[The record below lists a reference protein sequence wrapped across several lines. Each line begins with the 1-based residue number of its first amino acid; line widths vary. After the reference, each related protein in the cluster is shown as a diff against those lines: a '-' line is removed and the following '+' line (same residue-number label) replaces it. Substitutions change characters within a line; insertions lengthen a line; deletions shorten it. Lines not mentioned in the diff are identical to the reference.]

1 MDGSVDGLV
10 GSSDQPAE
18 ELRVSTLECF
28 FDLVFVFAITQLTSV
43 LGREPN
49 AVGLAKMALLLGVI
63 WWMYGG
69 YAWLTNVVAPVTAAR
84 RALLVLAMA
93 GFLLVALAVPTAF
106 DSGGL
111 AFGIGYLIV
120 TSVHAGLFLTSP
132 RARQGALRAAQHNVF
147 SAIVL
152 VIAAFLPEPVRWTLW
167 VLVPIALWTAP
178 HRRGTDDIP
187 LRPAHFVERHGL
199 VLLIAFGESV
209 AAVGTGIPSLHLSIG
224 LLLAAVL
231 ALLVL
236 VALWW
241 SYFGGEDELAERR
254 LAAADIVRRAAMSL
268 NAFGRAFYLLL
279 AGVIMLAAGVKKAI
293 GHPWQP
299 GHLVEALAIAG
310 GVLVYLVGDLLLRR
324 TLRLGP
330 LLPRCV
336 AAVLVAA
343 SVAVGM
349 WMSMVVQLVA
359 IALVLAGAFALER
372 KQPARNRAERRR
384 AEGDQVERGR
394 PEEDRA
400 EEDRAE
406 GGRADG
412 RAEGSRAEGSRADGE
427 RAPISHLRG
436 GRRRRR
442 A

>member
-1 MDGSVDGLV
+1 VTEYPA
-10 GSSDQPAE
+10 DQEPGGHQAAKQTE

-69 YAWLTNVVAPVTAAR
+69 YAWLTNVVAPVTPAR

-106 DSGGL
+106 ERGGGGL
-111 AFGIGYLIV
+111 VFGIGYLVV
-120 TSVHAGLFLTSP
+120 TGVHAGLFLTSP
-132 RARQGALRAAQHNVF
+132 QARSGVRRPARLNVL
-147 SAIVL
+147 SAVVLIV
-152 VIAAFLPEPVRWTLW
+152 AAFVPDPVRWTLW
-167 VLVPIALWTAP
+167 VLVPVVQWTVTHPSAA
-178 HRRGTDDIP
+178 GIP

-209 AAVGTGIPSLHLSIG
+209 AAIGVGIPGLHLSVG

-241 SYFGGEDELAERR
+241 SYFGGEDEVAERR
-254 LAAADIVRRAAMSL
+254 LVAADINRRANMSL

-279 AGVIMLAAGVKKAI
+279 AGVIVLAAGVKKAI

-310 GVLVYLVGDLLLRR
+310 GVLVYLLGDLVLRR
-324 TLRLGP
+324 TLALGP
-330 LLPRCV
+330 WLPRCV
-336 AAVLVAA
+336 ALVLVAG
-343 SVAVGM
+343 SVAVGR
-349 WMSMVVQLVA
+349 WVSMIVQLVT
-359 IALVLAGAFALER
+359 IALILAGAFLVEKRWRDLRAR
-372 KQPARNRAERRR
+372 KRAG
-384 AEGDQVERGR
+384 A
-394 PEEDRA
+394 
-400 EEDRAE
+400 
-406 GGRADG
+406 
-412 RAEGSRAEGSRADGE
+412 
-427 RAPISHLRG
+427 
-436 GRRRRR
+436 
-442 A
+442 